1 MKISESKRQERME
14 RIVLLLQRQPNGLKE
29 QEIAD
34 ILHLERRTVNN
45 YLRELEAQGKIVKD
59 DERLWIISPFRSP
72 VLRKLTLEP
81 EQAALL
87 YLAVRLF
94 VKQSDKRI
102 ETAETM
108 LQKLTAILSEDMGLD
123 EPILEAA
130 RELSERPQLPGYEDT
145 FRTILRAYIYKR
157 QVEILYRP
165 YQGEPFVTV
174 LSPYLI
180 EPSGI
185 GFANYVIGHSSV
197 VSAIRTHKIER
208 IERAR
213 LLLHQE
219 FSVPNDFRSLDI
231 LRNAFSIYYG
241 EDVISVVLRF
251 HPSVARRVLETNWR
265 TSLEPVWDDN
275 NPGYLLVTFQVADT
289 TDLKPWIRTWGA
301 NCEVLEPAELR
312 EEMIGETRQLMRLYD
327 LQSTAPDKHS
337 KFSDIF
343 GV

>member
-1 MKISESKRQERME
+1 MKITGNSRQARME
-14 RIVLLLQRQPNGLKE
+14 RILLLLQHYPDGLKE
-29 QEIAD
+29 VEIAD
-34 ILHLERRTVNN
+34 NLQLDRRTVNN
-45 YLRELEAQGKIVKD
+45 YLWELAAQQKVYKEGT
-59 DERLWIISPFRSP
+59 LWFSSFLKTLIPRQLP
-72 VLRKLTLEP
+72 LEP

-87 YLAVRLF
+87 YLAMRLF
-94 VKQSDKRI
+94 VKQSDKRV

-108 LQKLTAILSEDMGLD
+108 LYKLTAILSEDMGLD
-123 EPILEAA
+123 EQISEAA
-130 RELSERPQLPGYEDT
+130 RELSERPHDPDYEDT

-157 QVEILYRP
+157 KVEILYHP
-165 YQGEPFVTV
+165 YRGEPFETV

-185 GFANYVIGHSSV
+185 GFANYVIGYSSIV
-197 VSAIRTHKIER
+197 NAIRTHKIER

-213 LLLHQE
+213 LLLRHE
-219 FSVPNDFRSLDI
+219 FSIPNDFRSAEI
-231 LRNAFSIYYG
+231 LRNAFSIFYG
-241 EDVISVVLRF
+241 EDVVNVVLRF
-251 HPSVARRVLETNWR
+251 HPNVARRVLETNWR

-327 LQSTAPDKHS
+327 LQSTEPDKHS

-343 GV
+343 GA